1 MARDVGR
8 AGRGNEPRGRVAL
21 VTVGFAVLVRV
32 VDHDAQPR
40 TESLEPTHDFRIGQ
54 VIGKDIGQHFGVGL
68 AFVEEVEKNA
78 ARLKTEP
85 RVRPPLAFE
94 RHRVEIELWLADR
107 WNDLSLVGEVALIGL
122 RTGEAAR
129 EPYIE
134 ERTARGAVHVD
145 RRPRGGLGDDRI
157 VAVPEHRRHLIG
169 HRAIERNCWIGERM
183 LARAASWICF
193 AAFFAF
199 RRTRL
204 NIRKLKTSRGCVE
217 SPRKYWIPKPTK
229 SGFFSESSISKASST
244 MSSPRYSFSVRPSVV
259 LPAI

>member
-8 AGRGNEPRGRVAL
+8 AGR
-21 VTVGFAVLVRV
+21 
-32 VDHDAQPR
+32 
-40 TESLEPTHDFRIGQ
+40 
-54 VIGKDIGQHFGVGL
+54 GKDIGQHFGVGL

-85 RVRPPLAFE
+85 RIRPPLAFE

-129 EPYIE
+129 EPDIE

-145 RRPRGGLGDDRI
+145 RRPGGGLGDDRI

-169 HRAIERNCWIGERM
+169 HRAIERNAWNMC
-183 LARAASWICF
+183 
-193 AAFFAF
+193 
-199 RRTRL
+199 
-204 NIRKLKTSRGCVE
+204 
-217 SPRKYWIPKPTK
+217 
-229 SGFFSESSISKASST
+229 
-244 MSSPRYSFSVRPSVV
+244 
-259 LPAI
+259 PAELLDW